1 MKKILVSKDTEF
13 ATNGNFKDIS
23 SVDSGKVF
31 KFSENSRLVLANEFF
46 KETTVFKEF
55 IFHDSE
61 KELRVKFPFQYNHEN
76 CYVKWVTDF
85 IDNISSIDALKCLFI
100 LGKYEYE
107 QY

>member
-1 MKKILVSKDTEF
+1 MKKILVSKNTEF
-13 ATNGNFKDIS
+13 ATNGKFKDVS
-23 SVDSGKVF
+23 DVVSGKVF
-31 KFSENSRLVLANEFF
+31 NFTENSRLVLTNEFF
-46 KETTVFKEF
+46 KGTTVFKEF

-61 KELRVKFPFQYNHEN
+61 KELRVKFPYLYAHED

>member
-1 MKKILVSKDTEF
+1 M
-13 ATNGNFKDIS
+13 
-23 SVDSGKVF
+23 
-31 KFSENSRLVLANEFF
+31 
-46 KETTVFKEF
+46 TVK
-55 IFHDSE
+55 